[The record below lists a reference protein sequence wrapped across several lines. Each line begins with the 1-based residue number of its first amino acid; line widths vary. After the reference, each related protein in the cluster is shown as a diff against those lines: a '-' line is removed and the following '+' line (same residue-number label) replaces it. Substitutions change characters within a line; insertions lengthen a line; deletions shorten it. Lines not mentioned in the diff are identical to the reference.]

1 MKRFVFAL
9 IMSVLALQGCET
21 RFDLKGMSED
31 PKIYVYGVAGM
42 SDTTSFRVCKT
53 VPVSGMSDPSASRE
67 VSSIELTVDGKAVTL
82 TKADADTPGVPKGYW
97 WTAEDIL
104 GGSEVVLRAS
114 ADGAEDVSSVFHMP
128 EEMPAFEVIYTSAPA
143 FKFTFKDD
151 GSTEDCYAIMVYG
164 ECTRVKD
171 GEATVYV
178 RACDPY
184 EPDEDFGMET
194 RKDYLDVDINDG
206 TARLWSDAEF
216 NGQEVSLSLE
226 VWTYFD
232 GIHNSKYDEVKERY
246 KAVIYRLS
254 PEFFKYAEAQN
265 HLDNNMLA
273 EIGLAPASFAYT
285 NVTNGLGL
293 FAGVAVAETEWF
305 EYK

>member
-9 IMSVLALQGCET
+9 IMSALALQGCET
-21 RFDLKGMSED
+21 RFELKGMSEN
-31 PKIYVYGVAGM
+31 PKIYVYGIAGM
-42 SDTTSFRVCKT
+42 SDTTAIRVCKT
-53 VPVSGMSDPSASRE
+53 VPLTGVTDPADSRE
-67 VSSIELTVDGKAVTL
+67 VSSIELTVDGKVVTL
-82 TKADADTPGVPKGYW
+82 SKADADTPGVPKGYL
-97 WTAEDIL
+97 WTTEDIP
-104 GGSEVVLRAS
+104 GGSEVVLKAS
-114 ADGAEDVSSVFHMP
+114 ADGAEDVSSVFYMP
-128 EEMPAFEVIYTSAPA
+128 EEIPAFEVIYTSAPA

-171 GEATVYV
+171 GETTVNI

-194 RKDYLDVDINDG
+194 RTDYLDVDMNDG
-206 TARLWSDAEF
+206 TARLWPDTEF

-265 HLDNNMLA
+265 HLDNNLLA

-285 NVTNGLGL
+285 NVNGGLGL
-293 FAGVAVAETEWF
+293 FAGVSVAETEWF

>member
-1 MKRFVFAL
+1 
-9 IMSVLALQGCET
+9 
-21 RFDLKGMSED
+21 
-31 PKIYVYGVAGM
+31 
-42 SDTTSFRVCKT
+42 
-53 VPVSGMSDPSASRE
+53 MSDPSASRE

-97 WTAEDIL
+97 WTAEDIP

-206 TARLWSDAEF
+206 TARPWSDAEF

-254 PEFFKYAEAQN
+254 PEFFKFAEAQN

-285 NVTNGLGL
+285 NITNGLGL

>member
-9 IMSVLALQGCET
+9 IMSALALQGCET
-21 RFDLKGMSED
+21 RFELKGMSEN
-31 PKIYVYGVAGM
+31 PKIYVYGIAGM
-42 SDTTSFRVCKT
+42 SDTTAIRVCKT
-53 VPVSGMSDPSASRE
+53 VPLTGVTDPLDSRE
-67 VSSIELTVDGKAVTL
+67 VSSIELTVDGKVVTL
-82 TKADADTPGVPKGYW
+82 SKADADTSGVPKGYW
-97 WTAEDIL
+97 WTTEDIP
-104 GGSEVVLRAS
+104 GGSEVVLKAS
-114 ADGAEDVSSVFHMP
+114 ADGAEDVSSVFYMP
-128 EEMPAFEVIYTSAPA
+128 EEIPAFEVIYTSAPA

-171 GEATVYV
+171 GETTVNI

-194 RKDYLDVDINDG
+194 RTDYLDVDMNDG
-206 TARLWSDAEF
+206 TARLWPDTEF

-285 NVTNGLGL
+285 NVNGGLGL
-293 FAGVAVAETEWF
+293 FAGVSVAETEWF

>member
-9 IMSVLALQGCET
+9 IMSALALQGCET
-21 RFDLKGMSED
+21 RFELKGMSEN
-31 PKIYVYGVAGM
+31 PKIYVYGIAGM
-42 SDTTSFRVCKT
+42 SDTTAIRVCKT
-53 VPVSGMSDPSASRE
+53 VPLTGVTDPSDSRE
-67 VSSIELTVDGKAVTL
+67 VSSIELTVDGNPVIL
-82 TKADADTPGVPKGYW
+82 SKADADTPGVPKGYW
-97 WTAEDIL
+97 WTTEDIP
-104 GGSEVVLRAS
+104 GGSEIVLKAS

-194 RKDYLDVDINDG
+194 RKDYLDVDMNDG
-206 TARLWSDAEF
+206 TARLWPDTEF
-216 NGQEVSLSLE
+216 NGKEVSLSLE

-232 GIHNSKYDEVKERY
+232 GIHNSKYDEVRERY

-285 NVTNGLGL
+285 NIINGLGL
-293 FAGVAVAETEWF
+293 FAGVSVAETEWF

>member
-1 MKRFVFAL
+1 
-9 IMSVLALQGCET
+9 
-21 RFDLKGMSED
+21 
-31 PKIYVYGVAGM
+31 
-42 SDTTSFRVCKT
+42 
-53 VPVSGMSDPSASRE
+53 
-67 VSSIELTVDGKAVTL
+67 
-82 TKADADTPGVPKGYW
+82 
-97 WTAEDIL
+97 
-104 GGSEVVLRAS
+104 
-114 ADGAEDVSSVFHMP
+114 
-128 EEMPAFEVIYTSAPA
+128 
-143 FKFTFKDD
+143 
-151 GSTEDCYAIMVYG
+151 MVYG

>member
-1 MKRFVFAL
+1 
-9 IMSVLALQGCET
+9 
-21 RFDLKGMSED
+21 
-31 PKIYVYGVAGM
+31 M

-53 VPVSGMSDPSASRE
+53 VPLTGVTEPSDSRE

-97 WTAEDIL
+97 WTAEDIP

-128 EEMPAFEVIYTSAPA
+128 EDMPAFEVIYTSAPA

-232 GIHNSKYDEVKERY
+232 GIHNSKYDEVRERY

-273 EIGLAPASFAYT
+273 EIGLAQASFAYT
-285 NVTNGLGL
+285 NITNGLGL
-293 FAGVAVAETEWF
+293 FAGVSVAETEWF